1 MENEKEAKKRTAPT
15 TVLIPATTTS
25 VSEAGKVS
33 SIQQRRVTTSEEA
46 CWSGKAVVFSP
57 ACRSAPLP
65 HGPHP

>member
-1 MENEKEAKKRTAPT
+1 MENEKEAKKKGQHRRQS
-15 TVLIPATTTS
+15 LYQRQQR

-33 SIQQRRVTTSEEA
+33 SIQQRRLTTSEEA